1 MRSHEAKSVQLWL
14 SVDPL
19 AEKAPAWS
27 PYRYAFNNPLRYSD
41 PTGLYEY
48 DVNGKQI
55 SKLGGKTTD
64 YRHQKDNSVI
74 IQDVKSKQKQTI
86 SPTKKGESVLKNYTY
101 RDSKIHGT
109 QIANEFL
116 DGTGPEKSLISG
128 RDKQMNIDIMTSPI
142 FKNAVS
148 EFKKTEM
155 TEKELYTGEGQ
166 FGAKGAVEAGA
177 NETLQVLGKFSVSFY
192 PVGDNVIVLVTDSK
206 SSNSLN
212 PLEKFVG
219 WATDD
224 PEYGNIPRE
233 KGVVTPKGNTYQ
245 TYLFQLPKGYFENS
259 KN

>member
-1 MRSHEAKSVQLWL
+1 
-14 SVDPL
+14 
-19 AEKAPAWS
+19 
-27 PYRYAFNNPLRYSD
+27 
-41 PTGLYEY
+41 
-48 DVNGKQI
+48 
-55 SKLGGKTTD
+55 
-64 YRHQKDNSVI
+64 
-74 IQDVKSKQKQTI
+74 
-86 SPTKKGESVLKNYTY
+86 
-101 RDSKIHGT
+101 
-109 QIANEFL
+109 
-116 DGTGPEKSLISG
+116 
-128 RDKQMNIDIMTSPI
+128 
-142 FKNAVS
+142 
-148 EFKKTEM
+148 M